1 MKEYNGHKSWN
12 QWNVSL
18 WLSNDYSLYA
28 YAIHLLEIYSFHK
41 AVNVL
46 FEGLEGTKTP
56 DGARYN
62 KLSIR
67 NALKG
72 LSE

>member
-18 WLSNDYSLYA
+18 WLSNDYSLYT
-28 YAIHLLEIYSFHK
+28 YAIHLMEIYSFNK
-41 AVNVL
+41 AVDVL
-46 FEGLEGTKTP
+46 FAGLKGTKTP